1 MAYTVKAQQL
11 TVGEEAVIKGTLGFS
26 RWLTQ
31 LLDGE
36 DLQKSIAA
44 ERQRGSQYPN
54 MNIRCEAE
62 LLNPEVVLKN
72 AQPNGTETYLHERI
86 FSKKDGT
93 NCFRLERNKTLPKFG
108 VRQPDGTIKE
118 FNPEGKHFGENNVV
132 TAYYKVYQPKS
143 FANKGVG
150 LQAIVF
156 ENEPVY
162 YQGAGLPGGEWTRLP
177 KEETAAAPTQA
188 APAPAATPAPAA
200 SAASAAPAAPQS
212 APADPWA
219 TQAAPAAAPSNDGFA
234 PAADSPWN

>member
-1 MAYTVKAQQL
+1 MAYQIKAQQL
-11 TVGEEAVIKGTLGFS
+11 AVGEEAVIKGTLGFS

-54 MNIRCEAE
+54 MNVRCEAE
-62 LLNPEVVLKN
+62 LLNPEVVLKD
-72 AQPNGTETYLHERI
+72 AQPNGTEKYLHERI
-86 FSKKDGT
+86 FSKKDGAM
-93 NCFRLERNKTLPKFG
+93 CFRLERNKTLPKFG
-108 VRQPDGTIKE
+108 VRQQDGTIKE
-118 FNPEGKHFGENNVV
+118 FDPAGKHFGEGNVV

-156 ENEPVY
+156 ENEPIY
-162 YQGAGLPGGEWTRLP
+162 YQGTGLPGGEWTRLP
-177 KEETAAAPTQA
+177 ETAAASAQTAPQAA
-188 APAPAATPAPAA
+188 APAP
-200 SAASAAPAAPQS
+200 AAPAAPQS

-219 TQAAPAAAPSNDGFA
+219 TQAAPASAAAPSNDGFA

>member
-1 MAYTVKAQQL
+1 MAYTIKAQTL
-11 TVGEEAVIKGTLGFS
+11 PVGEEAVIKGTLGFS

-54 MNIRCEAE
+54 MNVRCEAE
-62 LLNPEVVLKN
+62 LLNPEVVLKD
-72 AQPNGTETYLHERI
+72 AQPNGTEKYVHERI
-86 FSKKDGT
+86 FSKKDGAS
-93 NCFRLERNKTLPKFG
+93 CFRLERNKTLPKFG
-108 VRQPDGTIKE
+108 IRQQDGTIKE
-118 FNPEGKHFGENNVV
+118 FDPAGKHFGEGNVV

-156 ENEPVY
+156 ENEPIY

-177 KEETAAAPTQA
+177 ETAAASTQTAPQTA
-188 APAPAATPAPAA
+188 APAPAAPA
-200 SAASAAPAAPQS
+200 

-219 TQAAPAAAPSNDGFA
+219 TQAAPASAAAPSNDGFA

>member
-11 TVGEEAVIKGTLGFS
+11 TVGEEAVVKGTLGFS

-54 MNIRCEAE
+54 MNVRCEAE
-62 LLNPEVVLKN
+62 LLNPEVILKE
-72 AQPNGTETYLHERI
+72 AQPNDTEKYVHERI

-93 NCFRLERNKTLPKFG
+93 SCFRLERNKTLPKFG
-108 VRQPDGTIKE
+108 VRQADGTIKE
-118 FNPEGKHFGENNVV
+118 FDPAGKHFGEGNVI

-156 ENEPVY
+156 ENEPIY

-177 KEETAAAPTQA
+177 KEETAAVQATPQAA
-188 APAPAATPAPAA
+188 APAP
-200 SAASAAPAAPQS
+200 AAPAAPQS

-219 TQAAPAAAPSNDGFA
+219 TQAAPAPAAPSNDGFA

>member
-1 MAYTVKAQQL
+1 MAYTIKAQTL
-11 TVGEEAVIKGTLGFS
+11 PVGEEAVIKGTLGFS

-54 MNIRCEAE
+54 MNVRCEAE
-62 LLNPEVVLKN
+62 LLNPEIVLKD
-72 AQPNGTETYLHERI
+72 AQPNNTEKYLHERI

-93 NCFRLERNKTLPKFG
+93 MCFRLERNKTLPKFG
-108 VRQPDGTIKE
+108 VRQQDGTIKE
-118 FNPEGKHFGENNVV
+118 FDPEGKHFGEDNVV

-156 ENEPVY
+156 ENEPIY

-177 KEETAAAPTQA
+177 KEETAAAPAQTTPQTV
-188 APAPAATPAPAA
+188 APAPAA
-200 SAASAAPAAPQS
+200 SAAPQS

>member
-1 MAYTVKAQQL
+1 MAYTIKAQTL
-11 TVGEEAVIKGTLGFS
+11 PVGEEAVIKGTLGFS

-54 MNIRCEAE
+54 MNVRCEAE
-62 LLNPEVVLKN
+62 LLNPEIVLKD
-72 AQPNGTETYLHERI
+72 AQPNNTEKYLHERI

-93 NCFRLERNKTLPKFG
+93 SCFRLERNKSLPKFG
-108 VRQPDGTIKE
+108 IRHQDGTIEE
-118 FNPEGKHFGENNVV
+118 FNPEGKHFGEGNSV
-132 TAYYKVYQPKS
+132 TAYYEVYQPKN

-150 LQAIVF
+150 LRAIVF

-177 KEETAAAPTQA
+177 KEAAAAPAQTAPQTAPQAA
-188 APAPAATPAPAA
+188 APAPAT
-200 SAASAAPAAPQS
+200 PAAPQS

-219 TQAAPAAAPSNDGFA
+219 PQAAAPAAAPSNDGFA

>member
-1 MAYTVKAQQL
+1 MAYQIKAQTL
-11 TVGEEAVIKGTLGFS
+11 PVGEEAVVKGTLGFS

-54 MNIRCEAE
+54 MNVRCEAE
-62 LLNPEVVLKN
+62 LLNPEVVLKD
-72 AQPNGTETYLHERI
+72 AQPNDTEKYVHERI
-86 FSKKDGT
+86 FSKKNGT
-93 NCFRLERNKTLPKFG
+93 SCFRLERNKTLPKFG
-108 VRQPDGTIKE
+108 IRHQDGTIEE
-118 FNPEGKHFGENNVV
+118 FNPEGKHFGEGNVV

-156 ENEPVY
+156 ENEPIY

-177 KEETAAAPTQA
+177 KEEAAAAPAQTAPQAA
-188 APAPAATPAPAA
+188 APAP
-200 SAASAAPAAPQS
+200 AAPAAPQS

-219 TQAAPAAAPSNDGFA
+219 TQAAAPAAAPSNDGFA

>member
-1 MAYTVKAQQL
+1 MAYTIKAQTL
-11 TVGEEAVIKGTLGFS
+11 PVGEEAVIKGTLGFS

-54 MNIRCEAE
+54 MNVRCEAE
-62 LLNPEVVLKN
+62 LLNPEVVLKD
-72 AQPNGTETYLHERI
+72 AQPNETEKYVHERI

-93 NCFRLERNKTLPKFG
+93 SCFRLERNKTLPKFG

-177 KEETAAAPTQA
+177 KDDAAPAQAAPQAA
-188 APAPAATPAPAA
+188 APAPAA
-200 SAASAAPAAPQS
+200 AAPQS

-219 TQAAPAAAPSNDGFA
+219 TQAAAPAAPSNDGFA

>member
-1 MAYTVKAQQL
+1 MAYTIKAQTL
-11 TVGEEAVIKGTLGFS
+11 PIGEEAVIKGTLGFS

-54 MNIRCEAE
+54 MNVRCEAE
-62 LLNPEVVLKN
+62 LLNPEIVLKD
-72 AQPNGTETYLHERI
+72 AQPNNTEKYLHERI

-93 NCFRLERNKTLPKFG
+93 MCFRLERNKTLPKFG
-108 VRQPDGTIKE
+108 VRQQDGTIKE
-118 FNPEGKHFGENNVV
+118 FDPEGKHFGEDNVV

-156 ENEPVY
+156 ENEPIY

-177 KEETAAAPTQA
+177 KEETAAVPVQTAPQ
-188 APAPAATPAPAA
+188 
-200 SAASAAPAAPQS
+200 APAAPQS

-219 TQAAPAAAPSNDGFA
+219 TQAAAPAAAPSNDGFA

>member
-54 MNIRCEAE
+54 MNVRCEAE
-62 LLNPEVVLKN
+62 LLNPEVVLKD
-72 AQPNGTETYLHERI
+72 AQPNGTEKYLHERI
-86 FSKKDGT
+86 FSKKDGAM
-93 NCFRLERNKTLPKFG
+93 CFRLERNKTLPKFG
-108 VRQPDGTIKE
+108 VRQQDGTIKE
-118 FNPEGKHFGENNVV
+118 FDPAGKHFGEGNVV

-177 KEETAAAPTQA
+177 KEETAAAPAQTVPQAA
-188 APAPAATPAPAA
+188 APAPAAA
-200 SAASAAPAAPQS
+200 AAPQS

-219 TQAAPAAAPSNDGFA
+219 TQAAPVAAPSNDGFA

>member
-1 MAYTVKAQQL
+1 MAYTIKAQTL
-11 TVGEEAVIKGTLGFS
+11 PVGEEAVIRGTLGFS

-44 ERQRGSQYPN
+44 EKQRGSQYPN
-54 MNIRCEAE
+54 MNVRCEAE
-62 LLNPEVVLKN
+62 LLNPEVVLKD
-72 AQPNGTETYLHERI
+72 AQPNGTEKYLHERI
-86 FSKKDGT
+86 FSKKDGAM
-93 NCFRLERNKTLPKFG
+93 CFRLERNKTLPKFG
-108 VRQPDGTIKE
+108 VRQQDGTIKE
-118 FNPEGKHFGENNVV
+118 FDPAGKHFGEGNVV

-156 ENEPVY
+156 ENEPIY

-177 KEETAAAPTQA
+177 KEEAAAAPAQTAPQAA
-188 APAPAATPAPAA
+188 APAPA
-200 SAASAAPAAPQS
+200 AAPQS

-219 TQAAPAAAPSNDGFA
+219 TQAAPAPAAPSNDGFA

>member
-1 MAYTVKAQQL
+1 MAYQIKAQQL
-11 TVGEEAVIKGTLGFS
+11 AVGEEAVIKGTLGFS

-54 MNIRCEAE
+54 MNVRCEAE
-62 LLNPEVVLKN
+62 LLNPEVVLKD
-72 AQPNGTETYLHERI
+72 AQPNGTEKYLHERI
-86 FSKKDGT
+86 FSKKDGAM
-93 NCFRLERNKTLPKFG
+93 CFRLERNKTLPKFG
-108 VRQPDGTIKE
+108 VRQQDGTIKE
-118 FNPEGKHFGENNVV
+118 FDPAGKHFGEGNVV

-156 ENEPVY
+156 ENEPIY

-177 KEETAAAPTQA
+177 ETAAASAQTAPQA
-188 APAPAATPAPAA
+188 APAP
-200 SAASAAPAAPQS
+200 AAPAAPQS

-219 TQAAPAAAPSNDGFA
+219 TQAAPASAAAPSNDGFA

>member
-1 MAYTVKAQQL
+1 MAYQIKAQTL
-11 TVGEEAVIKGTLGFS
+11 PVGEEAVVKGTLGFS

-54 MNIRCEAE
+54 MNVRCEAE
-62 LLNPEVVLKN
+62 LLNPEVVLKD
-72 AQPNGTETYLHERI
+72 AQPNGTEKYVHERI

-93 NCFRLERNKTLPKFG
+93 SCFRLERNKTLPKFG
-108 VRQPDGTIKE
+108 IRHQDGTIEE
-118 FNPEGKHFGENNVV
+118 FNPEGKHFGEGNVV

-156 ENEPVY
+156 ENEPIY

-177 KEETAAAPTQA
+177 KEEAAA
-188 APAPAATPAPAA
+188 APAP
-200 SAASAAPAAPQS
+200 AAPAAPQS

-219 TQAAPAAAPSNDGFA
+219 TQAAAPAAAPSNDGFA

>member
-1 MAYTVKAQQL
+1 MAYTIKAQTL
-11 TVGEEAVIKGTLGFS
+11 PVEEEAVIKGTLGFS

-44 ERQRGSQYPN
+44 EKQRGSQYPN

-62 LLNPEVVLKN
+62 LLNPDVVFKD
-72 AQPNGTETYLHERI
+72 AQPNGTEKYLHERI

-93 NCFRLERNKTLPKFG
+93 MCFRLERNKTLPKFG
-108 VRQPDGTIKE
+108 VRQADGTIKE
-118 FNPEGKHFGENNVV
+118 FDPAGKHFGEGNVV

-177 KEETAAAPTQA
+177 KEEAAAAPAQTAPQAA
-188 APAPAATPAPAA
+188 APAPAAP
-200 SAASAAPAAPQS
+200 AAPAAPQS

-219 TQAAPAAAPSNDGFA
+219 TQAAPAPAAPSNDGFA

>member
-1 MAYTVKAQQL
+1 MAYTIKAQTL
-11 TVGEEAVIKGTLGFS
+11 PVGEEAVIKGTLGFS

-54 MNIRCEAE
+54 MNVRCEAE
-62 LLNPEVVLKN
+62 LLNPEVVLKD
-72 AQPNGTETYLHERI
+72 AQPNGTEKYLHERI

-93 NCFRLERNKTLPKFG
+93 SCFRLERNKSLPKFG
-108 VRQPDGTIKE
+108 IRHQDGTIEE
-118 FNPEGKHFGENNVV
+118 FNPEGKHFGEGNSV
-132 TAYYKVYQPKS
+132 TAYYEVYQPKN

-150 LQAIVF
+150 LRAIVF

-177 KEETAAAPTQA
+177 KEETAAAPVQTAPQAA
-188 APAPAATPAPAA
+188 APAP
-200 SAASAAPAAPQS
+200 AAPAAPQS

-219 TQAAPAAAPSNDGFA
+219 TQAAAPAAAPSNDGFA

>member
-1 MAYTVKAQQL
+1 MAYTIKAQTL
-11 TVGEEAVIKGTLGFS
+11 PVGEEAVIKGTLGFS

-54 MNIRCEAE
+54 MNVRCEAE
-62 LLNPEVVLKN
+62 LLNPEVVLKD
-72 AQPNGTETYLHERI
+72 AQPNGTEKYLHERI

-93 NCFRLERNKTLPKFG
+93 SCFRLERNKSFPKFG
-108 VRQPDGTIKE
+108 IRHQDGTIEE
-118 FNPEGKHFGENNVV
+118 FNPEGKHFGEGNSV
-132 TAYYKVYQPKS
+132 TAYYEVYQPKN

-150 LQAIVF
+150 LRAIVF

-177 KEETAAAPTQA
+177 KEETAAAPVQTAPQAA
-188 APAPAATPAPAA
+188 APAP
-200 SAASAAPAAPQS
+200 AAPAAPQS

-219 TQAAPAAAPSNDGFA
+219 TQAAAPAAAPSNDGFA

>member
-1 MAYTVKAQQL
+1 MAYQIKAQQL
-11 TVGEEAVIKGTLGFS
+11 AVGEEAVIKGTLGFS

-44 ERQRGSQYPN
+44 EKQRGSQYPN
-54 MNIRCEAE
+54 MNVRCEAE
-62 LLNPEVVLKN
+62 LLNPEVVLKD
-72 AQPNGTETYLHERI
+72 AQPNGTEKYLHERI
-86 FSKKDGT
+86 FSKKDGAM
-93 NCFRLERNKTLPKFG
+93 CFRLERNKTLPKFG
-108 VRQPDGTIKE
+108 VRQQDGTIKE
-118 FNPEGKHFGENNVV
+118 FDPAGKHFGEGNVV

-156 ENEPVY
+156 ENEPIY

-177 KEETAAAPTQA
+177 ETAAASAQTAPQAA
-188 APAPAATPAPAA
+188 APAP
-200 SAASAAPAAPQS
+200 AAPAAPQS

-219 TQAAPAAAPSNDGFA
+219 TQAAPASAAAPSNDGFA

>member
-1 MAYTVKAQQL
+1 MAYQIKAQQL
-11 TVGEEAVIKGTLGFS
+11 AVGEEAVIKGTLGFS

-54 MNIRCEAE
+54 MNVRCEAE
-62 LLNPEVVLKN
+62 LLNPEVVLKD
-72 AQPNGTETYLHERI
+72 AQPNGTEKYLHERI
-86 FSKKDGT
+86 FSKKDGAM
-93 NCFRLERNKTLPKFG
+93 CFRLERNKTLPKFG
-108 VRQPDGTIKE
+108 VRQQDGTIKE
-118 FNPEGKHFGENNVV
+118 FDPAGKHFGEGNVV

-156 ENEPVY
+156 ENEPIY

-177 KEETAAAPTQA
+177 ETAAASAQTAPQAA
-188 APAPAATPAPAA
+188 APAP
-200 SAASAAPAAPQS
+200 AAPAAPQS

-219 TQAAPAAAPSNDGFA
+219 TQAAPASAAAPSNDGFA
-234 PAADSPWN
+234 PAANSPWN

>member
-1 MAYTVKAQQL
+1 MAYTIKAQTL
-11 TVGEEAVIKGTLGFS
+11 PVGEEAVIKGTLGFS

-54 MNIRCEAE
+54 MNVRCEAE
-62 LLNPEVVLKN
+62 LLNPEVVLKD
-72 AQPNGTETYLHERI
+72 AQPNGTEKYVHERI
-86 FSKKDGT
+86 FSKKDGAS
-93 NCFRLERNKTLPKFG
+93 CFRLERNKTLPKFG
-108 VRQPDGTIKE
+108 IRQQDGTIKE
-118 FNPEGKHFGENNVV
+118 FDPAGKHFGEGNVV

-156 ENEPVY
+156 ENEPIY

-177 KEETAAAPTQA
+177 ETAAASTQTAPQTA
-188 APAPAATPAPAA
+188 APAAASAPAA
-200 SAASAAPAAPQS
+200 SAAPQS

-219 TQAAPAAAPSNDGFA
+219 TQAAAPAAAPSNDGFA

>member
-1 MAYTVKAQQL
+1 MAYQIKAQTL
-11 TVGEEAVIKGTLGFS
+11 PVGEEAVIKGTLGFS

-54 MNIRCEAE
+54 MNVRCEAE
-62 LLNPEVVLKN
+62 LLNPEIVLKD
-72 AQPNGTETYLHERI
+72 AQPNNTEKYLHERI

-93 NCFRLERNKTLPKFG
+93 MCFRLERNKTLPKFG
-108 VRQPDGTIKE
+108 VRQQDGTIKE
-118 FNPEGKHFGENNVV
+118 FDPEGKHFGEDNVV

-156 ENEPVY
+156 ENEPIY

-177 KEETAAAPTQA
+177 KEETAAAPVQTAPQAA
-188 APAPAATPAPAA
+188 APAP
-200 SAASAAPAAPQS
+200 AAPAAPQS

-219 TQAAPAAAPSNDGFA
+219 TQAAAPAAAPSNDGFA

>member
-1 MAYTVKAQQL
+1 MAYTIKAQTL
-11 TVGEEAVIKGTLGFS
+11 PVGEEAVIKGTLGFS

-54 MNIRCEAE
+54 MNVRCEAE
-62 LLNPEVVLKN
+62 LLNPEVILKD
-72 AQPNGTETYLHERI
+72 AQPNDTEKYVHERI

-93 NCFRLERNKTLPKFG
+93 SCFRLERNKTLPKFG
-108 VRQPDGTIKE
+108 IRHQDGTIEE
-118 FNPEGKHFGENNVV
+118 FNPEGKHFGEGNVV

-156 ENEPVY
+156 ENEPIY

-177 KEETAAAPTQA
+177 KEASAAPAQTAPQTA
-188 APAPAATPAPAA
+188 APAP
-200 SAASAAPAAPQS
+200 AAPAAPQS

-234 PAADSPWN
+234 PAAGSPWN

>member
-1 MAYTVKAQQL
+1 MAYQIKAQTL
-11 TVGEEAVIKGTLGFS
+11 PVGEEAVVKGTLGFS

-54 MNIRCEAE
+54 MNVRCEAE
-62 LLNPEVVLKN
+62 LLNPEVVLKD
-72 AQPNGTETYLHERI
+72 AQPNGTEKYVHERI

-93 NCFRLERNKTLPKFG
+93 SCFRLERNKTLPKFG
-108 VRQPDGTIKE
+108 IRHQDGTIEE
-118 FNPEGKHFGENNVV
+118 FNPEGKHFGEGNVV

-156 ENEPVY
+156 ENEPIY

-177 KEETAAAPTQA
+177 KEEAAAAPAQTAPQAA
-188 APAPAATPAPAA
+188 APAP
-200 SAASAAPAAPQS
+200 AAPAAPQS

-219 TQAAPAAAPSNDGFA
+219 TQAAAPSNDGFA

>member
-1 MAYTVKAQQL
+1 MAYQIKAQTL
-11 TVGEEAVIKGTLGFS
+11 PVGEEAVVKGTLGFS

-54 MNIRCEAE
+54 MNVRCEAE
-62 LLNPEVVLKN
+62 LLNPEVVLKD
-72 AQPNGTETYLHERI
+72 AQPNGTEKYLHERI
-86 FSKKDGT
+86 FSKKDGAS
-93 NCFRLERNKTLPKFG
+93 CFRLERNKTLPKFG
-108 VRQPDGTIKE
+108 VRQQDGTIKE
-118 FNPEGKHFGENNVV
+118 FDPAGKHFGEGNVV

-156 ENEPVY
+156 ENEPIY

-177 KEETAAAPTQA
+177 KEAAAAQATPQTAAPAA
-188 APAPAATPAPAA
+188 APAPAA
-200 SAASAAPAAPQS
+200 SAAPQS

>member
-1 MAYTVKAQQL
+1 MAYTIKAQTL
-11 TVGEEAVIKGTLGFS
+11 PVGEEAVIKGTLGFS

-54 MNIRCEAE
+54 MNVRCEAE

-72 AQPNGTETYLHERI
+72 AQPNETEKYVHERI

-108 VRQPDGTIKE
+108 VRQADGTIKE

-162 YQGAGLPGGEWTRLP
+162 YQGAGLPGGEWTRIP
-177 KEETAAAPTQA
+177 KEDAAPAQAAPQAA
-188 APAPAATPAPAA
+188 APAPAPA
-200 SAASAAPAAPQS
+200 AAPQS

-219 TQAAPAAAPSNDGFA
+219 PQAAAPATNDGFA
-234 PAADSPWN
+234 PAANSPWN

>member
-44 ERQRGSQYPN
+44 EKQRGSQYPN
-54 MNIRCEAE
+54 MNVRCEAE

-86 FSKKDGT
+86 FSKKDGAS
-93 NCFRLERNKTLPKFG
+93 CFRLERNKTLPKFG
-108 VRQPDGTIKE
+108 VRQADGTIKE
-118 FNPEGKHFGENNVV
+118 FNPEGKHFGEGNVV

-177 KEETAAAPTQA
+177 KEDTAPAQA
-188 APAPAATPAPAA
+188 APQAAA
-200 SAASAAPAAPQS
+200 SAPAPSAAPQS

-219 TQAAPAAAPSNDGFA
+219 TQAPATPAANDGFA
-234 PAADSPWN
+234 PAANSPWN

>member
-1 MAYTVKAQQL
+1 MAYTVKAQTL

-44 ERQRGSQYPN
+44 EKQRGSQYPN
-54 MNIRCEAE
+54 MNVRCEAE
-62 LLNPEVVLKN
+62 LLNPEIVLKDT
-72 AQPNGTETYLHERI
+72 QPNGTEKYLHERI

-93 NCFRLERNKTLPKFG
+93 MCFRLERNKTLPKFG
-108 VRQPDGTIKE
+108 IRQADGTIKE
-118 FNPEGKHFGENNVV
+118 FNPEGKHFGEGNVV

-156 ENEPVY
+156 ENEPIY

-177 KEETAAAPTQA
+177 KEEAAAAQ
-188 APAPAATPAPAA
+188 ATPQT
-200 SAASAAPAAPQS
+200 AAPAAAP

>member
-1 MAYTVKAQQL
+1 MAYTIKAQTL
-11 TVGEEAVIKGTLGFS
+11 PVGEEAVIRGTLGFS

-54 MNIRCEAE
+54 MNVRCEAE
-62 LLNPEVVLKN
+62 LLNPEVVLKD
-72 AQPNGTETYLHERI
+72 AQPNGTEKYLHERI
-86 FSKKDGT
+86 FSKKDGAM
-93 NCFRLERNKTLPKFG
+93 CFRLERNKTLPKFG
-108 VRQPDGTIKE
+108 VRQQDGTIKE
-118 FNPEGKHFGENNVV
+118 FDPAGKHFGEGNVV

-156 ENEPVY
+156 ENEPIY

-177 KEETAAAPTQA
+177 KEEAAAAPAQTAPQAA
-188 APAPAATPAPAA
+188 APAPA
-200 SAASAAPAAPQS
+200 AAPQS

-219 TQAAPAAAPSNDGFA
+219 TQAAPAPAAPSNDGFA

>member
-1 MAYTVKAQQL
+1 MAYTIKAQTL
-11 TVGEEAVIKGTLGFS
+11 PVGEEAVIKGTLGFS

-54 MNIRCEAE
+54 MNVRCEAE
-62 LLNPEVVLKN
+62 LLNPEVILKD
-72 AQPNGTETYLHERI
+72 AQPNDTEKYVHERI

-93 NCFRLERNKTLPKFG
+93 SCFRLERNKTLPKFG
-108 VRQPDGTIKE
+108 IRHQDGTIEE
-118 FNPEGKHFGENNVV
+118 FNPEGKHFGEGNVV

-156 ENEPVY
+156 ENEPIY

-177 KEETAAAPTQA
+177 KEASAAPAQTAPQTA
-188 APAPAATPAPAA
+188 APAP
-200 SAASAAPAAPQS
+200 AAPAAPQS

-219 TQAAPAAAPSNDGFA
+219 TQVAPAAAPSNDGFA

>member
-1 MAYTVKAQQL
+1 MAYTIKAQQL

-44 ERQRGSQYPN
+44 EKQRGSQYPN
-54 MNIRCEAE
+54 MNVRCEAE
-62 LLNPEVVLKN
+62 LLNPEVVLKD
-72 AQPNGTETYLHERI
+72 AQPNGTEKYLHERI

-93 NCFRLERNKTLPKFG
+93 MCFRLERNKTLPKFG
-108 VRQPDGTIKE
+108 VRQTDGTIKE
-118 FNPEGKHFGENNVV
+118 FDPAGKHFGEGNVV

-177 KEETAAAPTQA
+177 KEEAAAAPAQTAPQAA
-188 APAPAATPAPAA
+188 APAP
-200 SAASAAPAAPQS
+200 AAPAAPQS

-219 TQAAPAAAPSNDGFA
+219 TQATSAPAAPSNDGFA

>member
-1 MAYTVKAQQL
+1 MAYQIKAQQL
-11 TVGEEAVIKGTLGFS
+11 AVGEEAVIKGTLGFS

-54 MNIRCEAE
+54 MNVRCEAE
-62 LLNPEVVLKN
+62 LLNPEVVFKD
-72 AQPNGTETYLHERI
+72 AQPNGTEKYLHERI
-86 FSKKDGT
+86 FSKKDGAM
-93 NCFRLERNKTLPKFG
+93 CFRLERNKTLPKFG
-108 VRQPDGTIKE
+108 VRQQDGTIKE
-118 FNPEGKHFGENNVV
+118 FDPAGKHFGEGNVV

-156 ENEPVY
+156 ENEPIY

-177 KEETAAAPTQA
+177 ETAAASAQTAPQAA
-188 APAPAATPAPAA
+188 APAP
-200 SAASAAPAAPQS
+200 AAPAAPQS

-219 TQAAPAAAPSNDGFA
+219 TQAAPASAAAPSNDGFA

>member
-1 MAYTVKAQQL
+1 MAYQIKAQTL
-11 TVGEEAVIKGTLGFS
+11 PVGEEAVIKGTLGFS

-62 LLNPEVVLKN
+62 LLNPEVVLKD
-72 AQPNGTETYLHERI
+72 AQPNGTEKYLHERI
-86 FSKKDGT
+86 FAKKDGAS
-93 NCFRLERNKTLPKFG
+93 CFRLERNKTLPKFG
-108 VRQPDGTIKE
+108 IRQADGTIKE
-118 FNPEGKHFGENNVV
+118 FDPAGKHFGEGNVV

-177 KEETAAAPTQA
+177 KDETPAQAAPQAA
-188 APAPAATPAPAA
+188 APAPAQ
-200 SAASAAPAAPQS
+200 PAAPQS

>member
-1 MAYTVKAQQL
+1 MAYTIKAQTL
-11 TVGEEAVIKGTLGFS
+11 PVGEEAVIKGTLGFS

-54 MNIRCEAE
+54 MNVRCEAE

-72 AQPNGTETYLHERI
+72 AQPNETEKYVHERI

-108 VRQPDGTIKE
+108 VRQADGTIKE

-177 KEETAAAPTQA
+177 KDDAAPAQAAPQAA
-188 APAPAATPAPAA
+188 APAPAPA
-200 SAASAAPAAPQS
+200 AAPQS

-219 TQAAPAAAPSNDGFA
+219 TQAPAASAAPSNDGFA

>member
-1 MAYTVKAQQL
+1 MAYTIKAQTL
-11 TVGEEAVIKGTLGFS
+11 PVGEEAVIKGTLGFS

-54 MNIRCEAE
+54 MNVRCEAE
-62 LLNPEVVLKN
+62 LLNPEIVLKD
-72 AQPNGTETYLHERI
+72 AQPNNTEKYLHERI

-93 NCFRLERNKTLPKFG
+93 MCFHLERNKTLPKFG
-108 VRQPDGTIKE
+108 IRHQDGTIEE
-118 FNPEGKHFGENNVV
+118 FNPEGKHFGEGNVV

-156 ENEPVY
+156 ENEPIY

-177 KEETAAAPTQA
+177 KEETATAPAQTAPQAA
-188 APAPAATPAPAA
+188 APAP
-200 SAASAAPAAPQS
+200 AAPAAPQS

-219 TQAAPAAAPSNDGFA
+219 TQAASAPAAAPSNDGFA

>member
-1 MAYTVKAQQL
+1 MAYTIKAQTL
-11 TVGEEAVIKGTLGFS
+11 PVGEEAVIKGTLGFS

-54 MNIRCEAE
+54 MNVRCEAE
-62 LLNPEVVLKN
+62 LLNPEIVLKD
-72 AQPNGTETYLHERI
+72 AQPNNTEKYLHERI

-93 NCFRLERNKTLPKFG
+93 MCFRLERNKTLPKFG
-108 VRQPDGTIKE
+108 VRQQDGTIKE
-118 FNPEGKHFGENNVV
+118 FDPEGKHFGEDNVV

-156 ENEPVY
+156 ENEPIY

-177 KEETAAAPTQA
+177 KEETAAAPVQTAPQAA
-188 APAPAATPAPAA
+188 APAPA
-200 SAASAAPAAPQS
+200 

-219 TQAAPAAAPSNDGFA
+219 TQAAAPAAAPSNDGFA

>member
-1 MAYTVKAQQL
+1 MAYTIKAQTL
-11 TVGEEAVIKGTLGFS
+11 PVGEEAVIKGTLGFS

-54 MNIRCEAE
+54 MNVRCEAE
-62 LLNPEVVLKN
+62 LLNPEVVLKD
-72 AQPNGTETYLHERI
+72 AQQPNGTEKYVHERI

-93 NCFRLERNKTLPKFG
+93 SCFRLERNKTLPKFG
-108 VRQPDGTIKE
+108 VRQQDGTIKE
-118 FNPEGKHFGENNVV
+118 FDPEGKHFGEDNVV

-156 ENEPVY
+156 ENEPIY

-177 KEETAAAPTQA
+177 KEETAAAPVQTAPQAA
-188 APAPAATPAPAA
+188 APAP
-200 SAASAAPAAPQS
+200 AAPAAPQS

-219 TQAAPAAAPSNDGFA
+219 TQAAAPAAAPSNDGFA

>member
-1 MAYTVKAQQL
+1 MAYQIKAQQL
-11 TVGEEAVIKGTLGFS
+11 AVGEEAVIKGTLGFS

-54 MNIRCEAE
+54 MNVRCEAE
-62 LLNPEVVLKN
+62 LLNPEVVLKD
-72 AQPNGTETYLHERI
+72 AQPNGTEKYLHERI
-86 FSKKDGT
+86 FSKKDGAM
-93 NCFRLERNKTLPKFG
+93 CFRLERNKTLPKFG
-108 VRQPDGTIKE
+108 VRQQDGTIKE
-118 FNPEGKHFGENNVV
+118 FDPAGKHFGEGNVV

-156 ENEPVY
+156 ENEPIY

-177 KEETAAAPTQA
+177 ETAAASAQTAPQAA
-188 APAPAATPAPAA
+188 APAP
-200 SAASAAPAAPQS
+200 AAPAAPQS

-219 TQAAPAAAPSNDGFA
+219 TQAAPASAAAPSNDGFA

>member
-1 MAYTVKAQQL
+1 MAYTIKAQTL
-11 TVGEEAVIKGTLGFS
+11 PVGEEAVIKGTLGFS

-54 MNIRCEAE
+54 MNVRCEAE

-72 AQPNGTETYLHERI
+72 AQPNETEKYVHERI

-108 VRQPDGTIKE
+108 VRQADGTIKE

-177 KEETAAAPTQA
+177 KDDTAPAQAAPQAA
-188 APAPAATPAPAA
+188 APAPAPA
-200 SAASAAPAAPQS
+200 AAPQS

-219 TQAAPAAAPSNDGFA
+219 TQAAAPAAPSNDGFA

>member
-1 MAYTVKAQQL
+1 MAYTIKAQTL
-11 TVGEEAVIKGTLGFS
+11 PVGEEAVIKGTLGFS

-44 ERQRGSQYPN
+44 EKQRGSQYPN
-54 MNIRCEAE
+54 MNVRCEAE
-62 LLNPEVVLKN
+62 LLNPEVVLKD
-72 AQPNGTETYLHERI
+72 AQPNGTEKYVHERI

-93 NCFRLERNKTLPKFG
+93 SCFRLERNKTLPKFG
-108 VRQPDGTIKE
+108 IRHQDGTIEE
-118 FNPEGKHFGENNVV
+118 FNPEGKHFGEGNVV

-156 ENEPVY
+156 ENEPIY

-177 KEETAAAPTQA
+177 KEASAAPAQTAPQTA
-188 APAPAATPAPAA
+188 APAP
-200 SAASAAPAAPQS
+200 AAPAAPQS

>member
-1 MAYTVKAQQL
+1 MAYTIKAQQL

-44 ERQRGSQYPN
+44 EKQRGSQYPN
-54 MNIRCEAE
+54 MNVRCDAE
-62 LLNPEVVLKN
+62 LFNPEVVLKD
-72 AQPNGTETYLHERI
+72 AQPNGTEKYLHERI

-93 NCFRLERNKTLPKFG
+93 MCFRLERNKTLPKFG
-108 VRQPDGTIKE
+108 VRQTDGTIKE
-118 FNPEGKHFGENNVV
+118 FDPAGKHFGEGNVV

-177 KEETAAAPTQA
+177 KEEAAAAPAQTAPQAA
-188 APAPAATPAPAA
+188 APAP
-200 SAASAAPAAPQS
+200 AAPAAPQS

-219 TQAAPAAAPSNDGFA
+219 TQATSAPAAPSNDGFA

>member
-1 MAYTVKAQQL
+1 MAYTVKAQAL

-44 ERQRGSQYPN
+44 EKQRGSQYPN
-54 MNIRCEAE
+54 MNVRCEAE
-62 LLNPEVVLKN
+62 LLNPEIVLKDT
-72 AQPNGTETYLHERI
+72 QPNGTEKYLHERI
-86 FSKKDGT
+86 FSKKDGAM
-93 NCFRLERNKTLPKFG
+93 CFRLERNKTLPKFG
-108 VRQPDGTIKE
+108 IRQADGTIKE
-118 FNPEGKHFGENNVV
+118 FNPEGKHFGEGNVV

-156 ENEPVY
+156 ENEPIY

-177 KEETAAAPTQA
+177 KEEAAAAQ
-188 APAPAATPAPAA
+188 ATPQT
-200 SAASAAPAAPQS
+200 AAPAAAP